1 MNFKLRT
8 DRCQDCKTKVTRR
21 DAPGMSAK
29 VTCADCQAAGAV
41 KSRMSRVSGADVPG
55 GSAPFWDDEYLQ
67 PEHE

>member
-1 MNFKLRT
+1 MRSSRIAVHRF
-8 DRCQDCKTKVTRR
+8 
-21 DAPGMSAK
+21 S
-29 VTCADCQAAGAV
+29 QAARAV